1 MAANFLVGVK
11 RVAVAVVS
19 VVLAVDDLVEDD
31 LAPLA

>member
-1 MAANFLVGVK
+1 MGVE

-31 LAPLA
+31 LAALA